1 MGSTVPK
8 FGNQPVI
15 ETVLARGSIVFRQTA
30 AGRQKL
36 PRPAC
41 LVLCAKGFWR
51 NTLMKSRIL
60 FTLPLAASLMLP
72 AMAQQTPADNQ
83 PPVATAQSSSQSS
96 SSSTSSQTASS
107 DENMTAHQ
115 PLQPELRQGF
125 WGKVN
130 PFARKKYVQR
140 QLGPIR
146 NRVNELDDLT
156 AANARD
162 IRDVDAR
169 AQEGIRQASAKANEA
184 DQHATDAGNRA
195 QHANQTALQASN
207 RLNTVEQVVG
217 NIDQYQPTSQT
228 EIRFRSGQAGL
239 SSRAKEALD
248 GMTTDLKD
256 QKGYIIEV
264 QGFSASRGQTGIQSS
279 QALANSVVRYLV
291 EKNEIPVYRV
301 FVMGMGNARI
311 AASED
316 AKPAHGNRVQVSLLK
331 NSVDQLVSAN
341 QPNGEMYS
349 STQEPRSNYSAPSNY
364 QSAPANTAPPQS
376 QQ

>member
-1 MGSTVPK
+1 
-8 FGNQPVI
+8 
-15 ETVLARGSIVFRQTA
+15 
-30 AGRQKL
+30 
-36 PRPAC
+36 
-41 LVLCAKGFWR
+41 
-51 NTLMKSRIL
+51 MKSRIL

-169 AQEGIRQASAKANEA
+169 AQEGIRQASARASEA

-195 QHANQTALQASN
+195 QQANQTALQASN

-264 QGFSASRGQTGIQSS
+264 QGFSASRGQAGIQSS

-291 EKNEIPVYRV
+291 EKNEIPVYCV

-341 QPNGEMYS
+341 QPNGEMYP
-349 STQEPRSNYSAPSNY
+349 STQEPRSDYAAPSSY
-364 QSAPANTAPPQS
+364 QSAPAQPQSNSMNSAPPS
-376 QQ
+376 TELPQQ